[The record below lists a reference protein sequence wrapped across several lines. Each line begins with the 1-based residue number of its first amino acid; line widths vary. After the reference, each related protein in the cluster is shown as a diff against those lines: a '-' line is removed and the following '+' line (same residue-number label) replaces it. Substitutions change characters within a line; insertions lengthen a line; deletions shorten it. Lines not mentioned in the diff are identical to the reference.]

1 MKSQRESSLLSNRAM
16 DLSDLKKLV
25 EKSALE
31 SLKEA
36 FQQILAG
43 TLETDAE
50 WDYLFQKVYLH
61 ACLKGKTDI
70 VIWMEE
76 QVFPTLP
83 PIQQM
88 AIRQVF
94 SYGHT
99 LLRKHV
105 KK

>member
-1 MKSQRESSLLSNRAM
+1 MNLYDMKKM
-16 DLSDLKKLV
+16 V

-36 FQQILAG
+36 FQQIMAG
-43 TLETDAE
+43 TLDTDAE

-61 ACLKGKTDI
+61 ACLKGQMGIAT
-70 VIWMEE
+70 WMEE

-94 SYGHT
+94 AYGHT
-99 LLRKHV
+99 LLNKYV